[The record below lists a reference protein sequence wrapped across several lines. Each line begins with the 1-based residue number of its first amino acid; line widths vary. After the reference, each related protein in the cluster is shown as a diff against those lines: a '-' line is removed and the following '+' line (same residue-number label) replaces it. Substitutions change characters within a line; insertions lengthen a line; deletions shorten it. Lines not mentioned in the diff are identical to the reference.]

1 MQAVDI
7 THVKQQPLSPATRNN
22 GNGRS
27 TTTTPFS
34 QLLDEFKFPNPQ
46 RGDILQGEILRI
58 EEDVVFVDVGSKR
71 DALVPHD
78 EVSEFDE
85 AFLDGLSPGD
95 DVPVYVTKTPRGDEP
110 LWVSLE
116 RGLQI
121 YDWQRARELYET
133 GEQVELKVVGY
144 NKGGLDVEFGRIQGF
159 VPNSHIPEIRSTH
172 DQRKRQQYKAKQ
184 INTTRLLKIIEV
196 NADKERFVLS
206 ATAVQKEQR
215 RQQLQKLSVGDIVT
229 GTVVNL
235 KKFGAFVDV
244 GSGLTGLVHISK
256 IDWEFLDHPADKL
269 AVGDEITVRID
280 DIDLERQRLSLNRKA
295 LLPGPWER
303 FTDRYQVGDYL
314 VGEVTAVV
322 EYGAFIKLA
331 EDVKGLLHKNGMNL
345 PHGTALKNVFQP
357 GDTPIVQITH
367 IDLKRERIAL
377 STQLV

>member
-22 GNGRS
+22 GNCRS

-345 PHGTALKNVFQP
+345 PHGTALENVFQP